1 MSDSVPVGG
10 IGWPG
15 LLYLVFPQGSLFLA
29 GGSGKAVGSLLS
41 FGSLT
46 RSPHLSGR
54 WGCGLSFITSLGL
67 VSVSKMIGKG
77 IDQYRKNSLLIA
89 RIRNVLS
96 DPIKRKFS

>member
-1 MSDSVPVGG
+1 MGRWDPWLVSWQVEVIPVGG

-67 VSVSKMIGKG
+67 VSVSKITR
-77 IDQYRKNSLLIA
+77 YRSA
-89 RIRNVLS
+89 FR
-96 DPIKRKFS
+96 